1 MKKYS
6 QVFCC
11 TLGGSLIGF
20 WAKSLDTVAGCLFFT
35 LGVILISGSF
45 IWIGKRSATE
55 NEKNEFP
62 TKRDD

>member
-11 TLGGSLIGF
+11 TLSGSLVGF
-20 WAKSLDTVAGCLFFT
+20 SAKSLDTFVGCLFFT
-35 LGVILISGSF
+35 LGIILISGSF
-45 IWIGKRSATE
+45 IWLNKGSTKE